1 MKKETITFPRQTCL
15 DSRRWYL
22 VDAQGKTVGRL
33 ASAVASVLRGKNNP
47 AFSAHLDSGDFV
59 VVINARQVRFSGNKL
74 RDKIYYRHTEYPG
87 GIRQTLA
94 GQLLGSRPEEVLR
107 KAVVG
112 MLPKT
117 PLGRTLAG
125 KLKIYAGSDH
135 PHTAQ
140 QPTVLPL
147 GE

>member
-1 MKKETITFPRQTCL
+1 MKKETITPSHRTCL
-15 DSRRWYL
+15 AARRWHI

-33 ASAVASVLRGKNNP
+33 ASAVAGVLRGKSNP
-47 AFSAHLDSGDFV
+47 AFSAHMDTGDFV

-74 RDKIYYRHTEYPG
+74 RDKVYYRHTGYPG

-94 GQLLGSRPEEVLR
+94 GQLLNSRPEDVLR
-107 KAVVG
+107 KAIVG

-117 PLGRTLAG
+117 PLGHRLA
-125 KLKIYAGSDH
+125 KKVKIYPGPDH
-135 PHTAQ
+135 PHAAQ
-140 QPTVLPL
+140 QPIEFSP

>member
-1 MKKETITFPRQTCL
+1 MKKETVTFSRQNCL
-15 DSRRWYL
+15 TSRQWYL

-33 ASAVASVLRGKNNP
+33 ASAIAGVLRGKNNP
-47 AFSAHLDSGDFV
+47 AFSSHLDSGDFV
-59 VVINARQVRFSGNKL
+59 VVINAQQVRFSGKKL

-87 GIRQTLA
+87 GIRKTSA
-94 GQLLGSRPEEVLR
+94 GQLLASRPEEILK

-117 PLGRTLAG
+117 PLGRRLAG
-125 KLKIYAGSDH
+125 KLKVYAGPDH

-140 QPTVLPL
+140 QPAVLPL

>member
-1 MKKETITFPRQTCL
+1 MKKETSTSSHRACL
-15 DSRRWYL
+15 AARRWHI

-33 ASAVASVLRGKNNP
+33 ASAVAGVLRGKSNP
-47 AFSAHLDSGDFV
+47 AFSAHLDTGDFV

-94 GQLLGSRPEEVLR
+94 GQLLNSHPEDVLR
-107 KAVVG
+107 KAIVG

-117 PLGRTLAG
+117 PLGHRLA
-125 KLKIYAGSDH
+125 KKVKIYPGPDH

-140 QPTVLPL
+140 QPVEFSP

>member
-1 MKKETITFPRQTCL
+1 MKKETTTYSHQTCL
-15 DSRRWYL
+15 AARRWHL

-33 ASAVASVLRGKNNP
+33 ASVIASLLRGKMNP
-47 AFSAHLDSGDFV
+47 AFSAHIDTGDFV

-74 RDKIYYRHTEYPG
+74 RDKIYYRYMEYPG

-94 GQLLGSRPEEVLR
+94 GQLLNSRPEDVLK
-107 KAVVG
+107 KAIVG

-117 PLGRTLAG
+117 PLGRQLA
-125 KLKIYAGSDH
+125 KKVKIYSGPDH

-140 QPTVLPL
+140 QPVALSL

>member
-1 MKKETITFPRQTCL
+1 MKKETTTFSRQTCL
-15 DSRRWYL
+15 TARRWHL

-33 ASAVASVLRGKNNP
+33 ASAIASVLRGKNNP
-47 AFSAHLDSGDFV
+47 AFSTHLDNGDFV

-87 GIRQTLA
+87 GIRRNSA
-94 GQLLGSRPEEVLR
+94 GQLLGSRPEEVLK

-117 PLGRTLAG
+117 PLGRRLAR
-125 KLKIYAGSDH
+125 KLKIYPGPDH
-135 PHTAQ
+135 PHAAQ
-140 QPTVLPL
+140 QPLAVSL

>member
-1 MKKETITFPRQTCL
+1 MKKETLTFSRQTCL
-15 DSRRWYL
+15 ASRHWYL
-22 VDAQGKTVGRL
+22 IDAQGKTVGRL
-33 ASAVASVLRGKNNP
+33 ASVIASVLRGKNNP

-59 VVINARQVRFSGNKL
+59 VVINAGKVRFSGNKL

-87 GIRQTLA
+87 GIRQIPA
-94 GQLLGSRPEEVLR
+94 GQLLDSRPEEVLR

-117 PLGRTLAG
+117 PLGRQLAS

-135 PHTAQ
+135 PHAAQ
-140 QPTVLPL
+140 QPVVLPL